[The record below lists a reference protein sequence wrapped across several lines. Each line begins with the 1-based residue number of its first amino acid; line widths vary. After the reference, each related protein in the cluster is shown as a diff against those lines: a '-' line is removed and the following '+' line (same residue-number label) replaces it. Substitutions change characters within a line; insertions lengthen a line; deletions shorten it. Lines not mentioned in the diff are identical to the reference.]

1 MRLLISFTAS
11 KPDELDDI
19 ATWRIGGTDPTG
31 GITEITGDVN
41 GDGKVDVADV
51 NIIIDMILQ
60 LTPTTSYNNRGDV
73 NGDGKV
79 DVADVNIVIDTI
91 LGL

>member
-1 MRLLISFTAS
+1 MTTQRLLTRT
-11 KPDELDDI
+11 K
-19 ATWRIGGTDPTG
+19 
-31 GITEITGDVN
+31 ITGDVN